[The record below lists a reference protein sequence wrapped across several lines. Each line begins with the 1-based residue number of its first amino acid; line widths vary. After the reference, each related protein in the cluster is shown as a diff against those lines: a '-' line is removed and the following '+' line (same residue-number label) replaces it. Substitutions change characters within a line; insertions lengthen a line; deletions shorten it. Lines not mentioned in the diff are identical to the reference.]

1 MAAGSIQG
9 IAGNGYFTANMLYS
23 AGTKR
28 DGEGSGAF
36 AGEQWDHLWGQV
48 GSSTG
53 EGQEDIA
60 SCREEA
66 QKQQGQ
72 EAWQAWFGCI
82 AAQGGHSR
90 SMCFGQT
97 EAEGETITVD
107 TAPQPVS
114 DAAIQKICGKYG
126 GAPYSALADSNGM
139 IESNGVVFQ
148 CDYENNRLCLGDVS
162 DPGKCITI
170 PLENGGCLMV
180 NRDNI
185 DDLAK
190 GIGMFSPADINRIL
204 RAISQDAKLRQMQ
217 YEIEEEF
224 SGTGLLD
231 AEKRVG
237 YGFEE

>member
-148 CDYENNRLCLGDVS
+148 CD
-162 DPGKCITI
+162 
-170 PLENGGCLMV
+170 
-180 NRDNI
+180 
-185 DDLAK
+185 
-190 GIGMFSPADINRIL
+190 
-204 RAISQDAKLRQMQ
+204 
-217 YEIEEEF
+217 
-224 SGTGLLD
+224 
-231 AEKRVG
+231 
-237 YGFEE
+237 